1 MIKWLRFIIIIAIIG
16 LLALAYINYKPSES
30 GDSVADRIHS
40 QLQELQSQIADKIP
54 TLADDAKRLMEDIKT
69 KLSQKK
75 EAERQLGAA
84 NIESVSK
91 EKSPAET
98 KEDAQLS
105 ERMKEMIEKLKQ
117 VDAKE
122 MAGNMQELY
131 ENWKKLS
138 AAKDD
143 AAPEEKP

>member
-1 MIKWLRFIIIIAIIG
+1 MIKWFRFIVIIAIIG
-16 LLALAYINYKPSES
+16 LLALAYLNYKPSES
-30 GDSVADRIHS
+30 GDAAADRIHS
-40 QLQELQSQIADKIP
+40 QLQELQNQIADKIP
-54 TLADDAKRLMEDIKT
+54 TLSDDAKRLMEDIKT
-69 KLSQKK
+69 KLAQKQ

-84 NIESVSK
+84 QIESVSK
-91 EKSPAET
+91 DKSAAET

-105 ERMKEMIEKLKQ
+105 QRMKEMIEKLKQ

-138 AAKDD
+138 AAKDN
-143 AAPEEKP
+143 AAAEDKP